1 MKAKITNL
9 VLFLTFS
16 IGIPPA
22 FSFNNVNMHE
32 MLTPPLDSISLR
44 LGSTRRLRSGDE
56 AGIPKGRYNAKVI
69 HQRGLCEDYFS
80 TNCKGKI
87 NRNIDFP
94 IGDRVFFKSDW
105 IRKPLIVT
113 NLLDS
118 KDSTSLISSIEVS
131 MNKSGSTRQIYGRL
145 SGSLFDTI
153 KFDEIIIY
161 ANDSLIGRPD
171 SLGYYEAPTDENGKI
186 KMDIVINLALVKY
199 RANITTN
206 TNDECFLVECEDM
219 PLALWLT
226 NECCNPTVTSLEI
239 ETGDDKRARIDIVY
253 DDDRKKR
260 AVFNKLNLMS
270 IYTARPL

>member
-1 MKAKITNL
+1 MKAQITNL

-22 FSFNNVNMHE
+22 FSFNNENMQDT
-32 MLTPPLDSISLR
+32 LTHPLDSISVR
-44 LGSTRRLRSGDE
+44 LGSARRLRSGDE
-56 AGIPKGRYNAKVI
+56 AGIPKGRYNAKII

-94 IGDRVFFKSDW
+94 KGDRVFFKSDW

-113 NLLDS
+113 NRLDS

-131 MNKSGSTRQIYGRL
+131 MNKSGSTHQIYGRL

-153 KFDEIIIY
+153 KFDEILIY

-171 SLGYYEAPTDENGKI
+171 SLGYYEAPTYENGRI
-186 KMDIVINLALVKY
+186 KMDIVINLALVKF
-199 RANITTN
+199 RANITN
-206 TNDECFLVECEDM
+206 TIDECFGVECEDI
-219 PLALWLT
+219 PLSLWLT
-226 NECCNPTVTSLEI
+226 NECCNPTVTSLDI

-270 IYTARPL
+270 IYAPRP